1 MICVPLDRAQ
11 DHYTKSAKSIKLS
24 FVMDRS
30 ELLGQVINSVAGHR
44 MTATAQKVILM
55 LLMLLVLLMMT
66 MKMLLMLMTR

>member
-1 MICVPLDRAQ
+1 MICVSLDRAQ
-11 DHYTKSAKSIKLS
+11 DHYTKSVKSIKLS

-55 LLMLLVLLMMT
+55 VLLMMT